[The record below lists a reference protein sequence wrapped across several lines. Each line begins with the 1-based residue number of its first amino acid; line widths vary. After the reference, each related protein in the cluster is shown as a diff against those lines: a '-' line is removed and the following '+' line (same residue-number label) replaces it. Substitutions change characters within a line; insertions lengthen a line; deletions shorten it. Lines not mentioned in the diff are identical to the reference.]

1 MRPAN
6 CSVQEAFYNN
16 QQVGSFSNAESLLGP
31 LKKAL
36 DFHASG
42 SFTVLQIPTNFCLIF
57 WSQIPHK
64 GFAH

>member
-1 MRPAN
+1 MGPAN

-16 QQVGSFSNAESLLGP
+16 QNGCSFSNAESLLGP

-42 SFTVLQIPTNFCLIF
+42 SFFVL
-57 WSQIPHK
+57 
-64 GFAH
+64 